1 MRQAYTVERLPP
13 ESVDQ
18 AFPLIQAI
26 HPSLNRAR
34 WHSLYSRLREQG
46 GEPAVLVVTA
56 ATRRFQALCCM
67 EMGHGRL
74 VLSISRLLINTSLD
88 GQGIGAALLAALA
101 EEAKAA
107 GCSLLRIET
116 NGTDGSAVRALTDA
130 QATLAV
136 GLAIEVV

>member
-1 MRQAYTVERLPP
+1 
-13 ESVDQ
+13 
-18 AFPLIQAI
+18 
-26 HPSLNRAR
+26 
-34 WHSLYSRLREQG
+34 
-46 GEPAVLVVTA
+46 
-56 ATRRFQALCCM
+56 
-67 EMGHGRL
+67 